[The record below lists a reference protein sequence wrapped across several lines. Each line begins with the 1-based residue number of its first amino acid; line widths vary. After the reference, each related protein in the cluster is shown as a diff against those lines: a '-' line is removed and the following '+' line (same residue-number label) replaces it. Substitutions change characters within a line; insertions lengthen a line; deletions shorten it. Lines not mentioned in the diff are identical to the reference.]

1 MATLSIVKKAVMAG
15 ELYLVMKGATDG
27 RKKGREAGGKV
38 APASAPTTTTS
49 DRSASKIGK

>member
-1 MATLSIVKKAVMAG
+1 VATLSIVKKAVMAG